1 MTQKI
6 KKFCLKKITVPS
18 DCWKNLDFFRVNF
31 SLQKDYSSKWV
42 GEIFPSFFEKKSK
55 IRSHVVKKSNV
66 FVSQNMN
73 FMKIS
78 KFFSDSKNGFGTFLV
93 KNVFHQWSDF
103 HSKKILPFQVGGG
116 TLLYNTEKSMAP
128 TLNPI
133 LLFLKIH
140 FFRLQL
146 RICYEKWIFKIPHTT
161 HFRFFK
167 SLGP

>member
-1 MTQKI
+1 MLG
-6 KKFCLKKITVPS
+6 KFR
-18 DCWKNLDFFRVNF
+18 FFRVHF
-31 SLQKDYSSKWV
+31 ALQKDYTSKWV
-42 GEIFPSFFEKKSK
+42 GEKFHSFFEKSSK

-73 FMKIS
+73 LMKIS

-93 KNVFHQWSDF
+93 KNVFHQWSHF

-116 TLLYNTEKSMAP
+116 TLFDYARKSMAP
-128 TLNPI
+128 TLNP
-133 LLFLKIH
+133 FLRFQKIH

-167 SLGP
+167 SLGL